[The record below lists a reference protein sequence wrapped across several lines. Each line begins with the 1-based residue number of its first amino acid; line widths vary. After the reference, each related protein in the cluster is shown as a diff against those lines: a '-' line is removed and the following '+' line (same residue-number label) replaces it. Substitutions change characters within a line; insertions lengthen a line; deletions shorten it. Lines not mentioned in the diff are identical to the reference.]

1 MSKTKWYTVSQT
13 AKAVGV
19 SRARTYQRIHCDPR
33 VKRGA
38 GRFLPH
44 RVVERGI
51 VVGRAKQG
59 TAHYL
64 VSEESVSEWRQE
76 RILKGL
82 RVGCLRGPNE

>member
-1 MSKTKWYTVSQT
+1 MSKTKWYTIAET

-19 SRARTYQRIHCDPR
+19 SRARAYQRIHCDPR

-44 RVVERGI
+44 KVVERGI
-51 VVGRAKQG
+51 PVGGNAQG

-64 VSEESVSEWRQE
+64 VSEPEVIAWRAE
-76 RILKGL
+76 RVLRGL
-82 RVGCLRGPNE
+82 PVGELRGPNE